1 MKRFVANLFKITIS
15 ALLLYFIFR
24 RINIKQLF
32 LYFKDANFLL
42 LIPGYFLYTLAI
54 FLSAIRWKIF
64 LKHSQII
71 INDFEAFKY
80 YLIAIFAGNFL
91 PSGGLDVV
99 RAYYAGRNGS
109 VSKCLAVTLMDR
121 LVGFY
126 AILFYLILTLFFL
139 TITQKELFFFTL
151 AGIFIILTGNI
162 FVFSNFF
169 AKVIGKIKPNKI
181 TKPIISFMFT
191 LHNFKDNYP
200 LLIKT
205 LPISILIQ
213 LLFSLTP
220 WALAFSI
227 HMKLPLKE
235 TILLLPIVNFVM
247 MIPITISGL
256 GLREGAF
263 VLIYGNTIGNENS
276 LLVSLLY
283 YSASLLLSL
292 VGMVLFLLDKPE
304 KDFKKLNQRI

>member
-1 MKRFVANLFKITIS
+1 MKKLMSNFLKVLIS
-15 ALLLYFIFR
+15 TLLLYLIFK
-24 RINIKQLF
+24 RINAHELIRSIKG
-32 LYFKDANFLL
+32 ANLPL
-42 LIPGYFLYTLAI
+42 LIPGYFLYMLAI
-54 FLSAIRWKIF
+54 FLSAVRWKIF
-64 LKHSQII
+64 LNHSQVNIS
-71 INDFEAFKY
+71 NFEAFKY

-99 RAYYAGRNGS
+99 RAYYAGRKSS
-109 VSKCLAVTLMDR
+109 VSRCLAVTLMDR

-139 TITQKELFFFTL
+139 TISQKELFLFTL
-151 AGIFIILTGNI
+151 VGITLILLGNI
-162 FVFSNFF
+162 FVFSNLF
-169 AKVIGKIKPNKI
+169 AKAIGKIKPNKI
-181 TKPIISFMFT
+181 TKPIISFLWT

-200 LLIKT
+200 LLFKT

-227 HMKLPLKE
+227 HIKLPLKE

-276 LLVSLLY
+276 LLISLLY

-292 VGMVLFLLDKPE
+292 VGMVLFLLDKPQ
-304 KDFKKLNQRI
+304 KDLKKLNQ